1 MPAVCALWGLRKVYP
16 EGGVVRWV
24 DPDRPAEQASGA
36 TVRFYRRFT
45 PAVLAEVVSAGEV
58 LPAGVTRS
66 GSS

>member
-1 MPAVCALWGLRKVYP
+1 
-16 EGGVVRWV
+16 V

-36 TVRFYRRFT
+36 TVRFYRRVT
-45 PAVLAEVVSAGEV
+45 PAVLAEVVSAGKV